1 MSREIEKI
9 TGSEFIEGF
18 GCIFTTGDFE
28 QALGNL
34 FTWPVD
40 GFILQNIGG
49 ERTNVYIHR
58 SCYNPKKDESV
69 KEILH
74 YDFKEEFKGYMTDY
88 VRKLHSEYMRGK
100 IKQPRGKIKYPEEGI
115 LLHEIEPKKIRA
127 YNFNPKK
134 V

>member
-1 MSREIEKI
+1 MSIEIFNR

-34 FTWPVD
+34 FTWPVEES
-40 GFILQNIGG
+40 ILQNIGG
-49 ERTNVYIHR
+49 ERTNVFIHR
-58 SCYNPKKDESV
+58 SGYNPNKNEPVKKI
-69 KEILH
+69 KY
-74 YDFKEEFKGYMTDY
+74 YDFKEEFKGYMSDY
-88 VRKLHSEYMRGK
+88 VRKLRS
-100 IKQPRGKIKYPEEGI
+100 EEGI

-134 V
+134 I